1 LYPCRCRHA
10 TSHDESFEKH
20 ELAEIQQRF
29 LGNADTDDP
38 WNILDLSNPLPPTT
52 MPKFLSGEN
61 CQLLLRVRDAV
72 LGGSSGGRTVAGTKK
87 WTEWLNVL
95 DWVLVSQGGHNTAP
109 HTDSHG
115 LSTWI
120 TVQEGRFGFG
130 WLSKPTQEERDDWIA
145 NPQGFTG
152 GRWRFTVL
160 SPGKTVFFPS
170 GTIHFVFRQRQCQT
184 LALGG
189 HVLQWNGVERWITVV
204 REQMGSPHITNED
217 VEWSAPKY
225 VRVITALIK
234 NRVKNG
240 RAAELGGQE
249 VVDRSLHQVEAT
261 SDAHLVRE

>member
-1 LYPCRCRHA
+1 
-10 TSHDESFEKH
+10 
-20 ELAEIQQRF
+20 
-29 LGNADTDDP
+29 
-38 WNILDLSNPLPPTT
+38 

-72 LGGSSGGRTVAGTKK
+72 LGGSSGERTVAAKEK
-87 WTEWLNVL
+87 WNEWLNVM
-95 DWVLVSQGGHNTAP
+95 DWVLMSEGGHNTAP

-120 TVQEGRFGFG
+120 TVQEGLFGFG
-130 WLSKPTQEERDDWIA
+130 WLSKPTKEERDAWIA
-145 NPQGFTG
+145 NPQQFTG

-160 SPGKTVFFPS
+160 TPGKTVFFPS
-170 GTIHFVFRQRQCQT
+170 GTIHFVFRLRHGQT

-204 REQMGSPHITNED
+204 REQMRSPHITNED

-225 VRVITALIK
+225 VRVITDLIK
-234 NRVKNG
+234 NRVNNG

-249 VVDRSLHQVEAT
+249 AVDRFLHHVEVCWLRGACMMRRGPSTNSLQEFENDLKEAKT
-261 SDAHLVRE
+261 APKPPAKKRKR